1 MTSTDADYL
10 FYYCYKLFRYYF
22 FPLPLP
28 LSKALSIII
37 QAICYFN
44 STEIYAFA
52 SKLATHFQ
60 TSTTFF
66 FFCFFLQ
73 SNYVFPRNSNYST
86 TALLQHLA
94 TLPTIFGS
102 DSIQLTDILRT
113 TTTTLSLTPSSVSPT
128 QNYPHIIHDRF
139 HIYGYFS
146 GNEPVHRV
154 NYYDQLLS

>member
-1 MTSTDADYL
+1 MKVNNDVCVFLYL
-10 FYYCYKLFRYYF
+10 CAANERNNIIETNFDNTFSNASLFF
-22 FPLPLP
+22 SLF
-28 LSKALSIII
+28 S
-37 QAICYFN
+37 
-44 STEIYAFA
+44 
-52 SKLATHFQ
+52 
-60 TSTTFF
+60 
-66 FFCFFLQ
+66 LQ

-113 TTTTLSLTPSSVSPT
+113 TTTTLSLTSSADSPT

-139 HIYGYFS
+139 HIYGYYS